1 MDINPGAY
9 TLLRCTSTKLIG
21 TPLTKAM
28 PLLADA
34 FQAFPPPQLIPLNTV
49 KGNEAATTIWL
60 EMSASRLYD
69 HHNRLLGWLLIVR
82 DRTEHYQMEQALRES
97 EARLQAIFDNAAVGI
112 NLVDAQGHFL
122 QTNRRVTE
130 MLGYQPD
137 ELVDKTVWDVTY
149 PDDILPDQEKMQAIT
164 AGTISAY
171 RLEKRYVR
179 KDGTLFW
186 ADLAVKAVPNKNN
199 GNTNAV
205 GIITDI
211 TERKRA
217 EEILRQSEAHL
228 NYLLSTSPV
237 IIFSSQ
243 ADADYAITFV
253 STNIQRILGY
263 PPDAFTREPDFW
275 SRHIHPDD
283 APTVFAN
290 LSHLFASGEY
300 QQEYRFL
307 HRDGS
312 YRRVKN
318 VLRLVRN
325 DNGTPLEIIGAVE
338 DITRYHE
345 AERALS
351 EVQTLLQ
358 GVLNHA
364 PTLIYAKNLQGQLI
378 LVNRQLE
385 TLLAVN
391 HGEALGKTDYDIQPT
406 EIATR
411 NWAADLE
418 AQKSLRPVEREEQAR
433 FSDGTLRTYL
443 SIKFPLFD
451 HEGQLSGTCGIS
463 TDITERKQVEQELRQ
478 ELSINLAL
486 TQLSHTLL
494 VVDTFEEISALVL
507 DYARFFT
514 DSSQG
519 FVGYIDPQTGS
530 LIVPTLTSMYQ
541 QCSGVS
547 ENVAS
552 APEVKTAVFQT
563 FVGLWGWVLEHRT
576 ALLTNNPASDPRST
590 GTPHGH
596 IAVERFLAVPA
607 LSGDTLLG
615 KIALANADR
624 DYTER
629 DLQLIERL
637 SNLYALAIQ
646 RKYVE
651 EELKEARQVAEAATR
666 AKSDFLATMSHEI
679 RTPMNAVIGMTN
691 LLMETPLN
699 AEQYDYTNTIHIS
712 GDALLTLIN
721 DILDFSKIEAGR
733 LELEEVPFNLRTCIE
748 EALDLLAPKAAE
760 KGLEL
765 VYWMDA
771 DMPNM
776 LGGDNS
782 RVRQILVNLL
792 SNAVKFTECG
802 EVLVMVQEPGFRD
815 HESESGQ
822 QMPPA
827 TRPLPTIHLSVRDTG
842 IGIPADKQDRL
853 FQSFSQVDSST
864 TRKYGG
870 TGLGLVISK
879 RLAELMGGTI
889 WVESEAGIGS
899 TFHVT
904 FMAEPASTE
913 MQPFLAAE
921 QPDLQGKRVLI
932 VDENATSRQI
942 LAGYTTQWH
951 MHTHAVGSPTAA
963 FDWISQQTK
972 PFQAILLNGHQ
983 PLPNIVS
990 TIQQLR
996 NTCLHKDVSLLVLV
1010 SLANRQQLANAALS
1024 EVTAFLVK
1032 PIRPAMLHTVLVNII
1047 HGEPMQQQQVFDTH
1061 TINPQIGQLH
1071 PLRILLAEDN
1081 VVNQK
1086 VALRLLEKMGY
1097 RAHVAATGYEVLE
1110 ALQHRHYDV
1119 ILMDVQM
1126 PDMDGIETTRRIRQ
1140 EWTADNAPHIIA
1152 MTAHAMES
1160 DRQWCLDAGMDDYV
1174 GKPVRV
1180 EELAAKL
1187 VAVGGQGAGVGSQ
1200 GAGVGSQGA
1209 GVGSQSSALL
1219 PPLDATTYAHFL
1231 ETMGGEDTET
1241 TRELIDLFLYETP
1254 EQLDT
1259 LQDALK
1265 NNNANNL
1272 FQAAHSL
1279 KSSCAMLGA
1288 LPMAALCEQLEGYG
1302 RAGDTSDV
1310 VRKTCAN
1317 LVAEFA
1323 RVQAALQSG

>member
-1 MDINPGAY
+1 
-9 TLLRCTSTKLIG
+9 
-21 TPLTKAM
+21 
-28 PLLADA
+28 
-34 FQAFPPPQLIPLNTV
+34 
-49 KGNEAATTIWL
+49 
-60 EMSASRLYD
+60 
-69 HHNRLLGWLLIVR
+69 VR
-82 DRTEHYQMEQALRES
+82 DRTEHHQMEQALRAS

-122 QTNRRVTE
+122 QTNRRVNE

-137 ELVDKTVWDVTY
+137 ELVNKTVWDVTY
-149 PDDILPDQEKMQAIT
+149 PDDIQADLEQT
-164 AGTISAY
+164 RDLLAGTISGY

-186 ADLAVKAVPNKNN
+186 ADLAVKAVPDRTN

-228 NYLLSTSPV
+228 NHLLSTSPV
-237 IIFSSQ
+237 IIFSSRPSGN
-243 ADADYAITFV
+243 YAITFV
-253 STNIQRILGY
+253 SANIQRILGY
-263 PPDAFTREPDFW
+263 TPDEFTRQPDFW
-275 SRHIHPDD
+275 SRHIHPNDM
-283 APTVFAN
+283 PTVLDN
-290 LSHLFASGEY
+290 LPHLFAHGEY

-312 YRRVKN
+312 YRWVKN
-318 VLRLVRN
+318 ILRLVKDN
-325 DNGTPLEIIGAVE
+325 DGPPLEVIGAVE
-338 DITRYHE
+338 DITRYRE
-345 AERALS
+345 AERELNA
-351 EVQTLLQ
+351 VQKLLQ
-358 GVLNHA
+358 GVLDHA
-364 PTLIYAKNLQGQLI
+364 PVLIYAKNLQGQFI

-391 HGEALGKTDYDIQPT
+391 HGEVSGKTDYDIQPA

-418 AQKSLRPVEREEQAR
+418 VQKSLCPVEREEQAR
-433 FSDGTLRTYL
+433 FFDGTLHTYL

-463 TDITERKQVEQELRQ
+463 TDITERKHVEQELRQ

-486 TQLSHTLL
+486 SQLSRTLL
-494 VVDTFEEISALVL
+494 VADTFEGISALIL

-514 DSSQG
+514 DSTQG
-519 FVGYIDPQTGS
+519 FAGYIDPQTGS
-530 LIVPTLTSMYQ
+530 LIVPNLTPMYQ
-541 QCSGVS
+541 KNHQSPGTEDQPV
-547 ENVAS
+547 
-552 APEVKTAVFQT
+552 VFQT
-563 FVGLWGWVLEHRT
+563 FVGLWGWVLDHRT
-576 ALLTNNPASDPRST
+576 ALLTNNPASDPRSI
-590 GTPHGH
+590 GTPPGH
-596 IAVERFLAVPA
+596 IAVERFLSVPA
-607 LSGDTLLG
+607 LSGETLLG
-615 KIALANADR
+615 QITLANAER

-691 LLMETPLN
+691 LLMDTPLN
-699 AEQYDYTNTIHIS
+699 AEQHDYTNTIRIS

-733 LELEEVPFNLRTCIE
+733 LELEEIPFNLRTCIE

-765 VYWMDA
+765 VYWMEP
-771 DMPNM
+771 DMPDM
-776 LGGDNS
+776 LVGDIS

-792 SNAVKFTECG
+792 SNAVKFTEHG
-802 EVLVMVQEPGFRD
+802 EVCVRGQGSGGRSQG
-815 HESESGQ
+815 SESGQ
-822 QMPPA
+822 QTAHA

-842 IGIPADKQDRL
+842 IGIPADKQVRL

-879 RLAELMGGTI
+879 RLAEMMGGTI
-889 WVESEAGIGS
+889 WVESESGVGS

-904 FMAEPASTE
+904 FMAELASSE
-913 MQPFLAAE
+913 MQPFLATE

-932 VDENATSRQI
+932 VDENTTSRQV
-942 LAGYTTQWH
+942 LAGYTAQWH
-951 MHTHAVGSPTAA
+951 MHAHAVGSLTAA
-963 FDWISQQTK
+963 FDWIQQQTE
-972 PFQAILLNGHQ
+972 PCQAMLLNIHQ
-983 PLPNIVS
+983 PVQEVVAAIK
-990 TIQQLR
+990 QLKA
-996 NTCLHKDVSLLVLV
+996 TCLHSEVPLLVLV
-1010 SLANRQQLANAALS
+1010 SLTSRQELASAAIS

-1032 PIRPAMLHTVLVNII
+1032 PIRPAMLHGVLVSII
-1047 HGEPMQQQQVFDTH
+1047 RGEPVQRQHVFDAQTFD
-1061 TINPQIGQLH
+1061 PQIGQLH

-1086 VALRLLEKMGY
+1086 VALRMLEKMGY
-1097 RAHVAATGYEVLE
+1097 RADVAATGYEVLE

-1126 PDMDGIETTRRIRQ
+1126 PEMDGIETTRRIRQ
-1140 EWTADNAPHIIA
+1140 EWATNNIIPHIIA

-1187 VAVGGQGAGVGSQ
+1187 MAVAVQEAGVGGKRMQNAECRMQNVQHGDISVQ
-1200 GAGVGSQGA
+1200 EFPYSSGMDKGQESGVGGRGS
-1209 GVGSQSSALL
+1209 GVGQPSPVTDQQPTQP
-1219 PPLDATTYAHFL
+1219 PPLDADAYATFL
-1231 ETMGGEDTET
+1231 ETMGGADTET
-1241 TRELIDLFLYETP
+1241 TRELIDLFLYEAP
-1254 EQLDT
+1254 KQLES
-1259 LQDALK
+1259 LHDALK
-1265 NNNANNL
+1265 NNNANEL
-1272 FQAAHSL
+1272 FQTAHSL
-1279 KSSCAMLGA
+1279 KSSSAMLGA
-1288 LPMAALCEQLEGYG
+1288 LPMAALCEQLERYG
-1302 RAGDTSDV
+1302 RAGDIDNT
-1310 VRKTCAN
+1310 VRETLAH

-1323 RVQAALQSG
+1323 RVQEALQSGGRMRTV